1 MTIRKVLAALII
13 SGLVASPAAFGQ
25 AQGQQGQQGQQ
36 QEAQPMPQQ
45 QQEAPDVSDEQIE
58 QFVDAYINLSDVRED
73 YTTRVQEAED
83 QEEAQAIQEEANEA
97 MTAAIEDAG
106 LSMEEYQEV
115 AMAINADSEIR
126 ERVTSM
132 LEERDAL

>member
-1 MTIRKVLAALII
+1 MTIRKVLAALMI
-13 SGLVASPAAFGQ
+13 SGFVASPAAFGQ

-36 QEAQPMPQQ
+36 QEAQPMPQE

>member
-1 MTIRKVLAALII
+1 MTIRKVLAALMI
-13 SGLVASPAAFGQ
+13 SGFVASPAAFGQ
-25 AQGQQGQQGQQ
+25 AQGQQGQQ
-36 QEAQPMPQQ
+36 QEAQPMPQE